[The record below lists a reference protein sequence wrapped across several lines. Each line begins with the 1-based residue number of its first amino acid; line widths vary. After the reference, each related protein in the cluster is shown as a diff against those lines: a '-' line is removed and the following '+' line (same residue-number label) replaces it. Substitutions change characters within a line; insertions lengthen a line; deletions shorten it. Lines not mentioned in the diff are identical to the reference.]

1 MGGLVPRA
9 AGLWGERVSD
19 PVGGTDSLAGSF
31 PFVCTGQPGEEGREE
46 GRKEGNGWPPST
58 RERERECVCL

>member
-31 PFVCTGQPGEEGREE
+31 PFVCSGQPGE
-46 GRKEGNGWPPST
+46 
-58 RERERECVCL
+58 

>member
-31 PFVCTGQPGEEGREE
+31 PFVCTGQPGEEGRKE
-46 GRKEGNGWPPST
+46 GRKRLATLNE

>member
-31 PFVCTGQPGEEGREE
+31 PFVCTGQPGEEGR
-46 GRKEGNGWPPST
+46 KETVGHPQRE